1 MATSVSHKK
10 EYMII
15 FAALAGLT
23 GLELFVPGMEASKV
37 TKGSILGALAVV
49 KAGMV
54 AWYFMHLK
62 AERTWLKVIAA
73 VPIAAFFYAM
83 VLLLEVLY
91 R

>member
-1 MATSVSHKK
+1 MAASISHKK

-49 KAGMV
+49 KAGDGG
-54 AWYFMHLK
+54 L
-62 AERTWLKVIAA
+62 
-73 VPIAAFFYAM
+73 
-83 VLLLEVLY
+83 VLY
-91 R
+91 AFKSRADLA